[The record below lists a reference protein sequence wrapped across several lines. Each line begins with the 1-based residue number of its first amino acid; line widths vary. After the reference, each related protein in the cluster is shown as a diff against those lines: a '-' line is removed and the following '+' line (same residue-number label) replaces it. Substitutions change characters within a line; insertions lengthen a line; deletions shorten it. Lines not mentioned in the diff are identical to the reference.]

1 VLDKVDHRVPLTKN
15 DFRLAMLLR
24 LGRCTKNDL
33 RQIDNVFNDIDSDGS
48 GALDPCARSPLHP
61 LHRPTS
67 LLPATGAP
75 PPPPPPPPP
84 APTPPRSSSDPVLF
98 ARALLRQTLPGL
110 ALLRGSDDSAHATP
124 GRNDVIQTTADRH
137 EVRKERLDVIHE
149 ESKRRLD
156 LAPVDAVRARH
167 CLLRSSS

>member
-1 VLDKVDHRVPLTKN
+1 MLDKVDHRVPLTKN

-75 PPPPPPPPP
+75 PPSPRAHPSQKQLRPRPVCPCLAPPN
-84 APTPPRSSSDPVLF
+84 F
-98 ARALLRQTLPGL
+98 ARPGSVAWL
-110 ALLRGSDDSAHATP
+110 
-124 GRNDVIQTTADRH
+124 
-137 EVRKERLDVIHE
+137 
-149 ESKRRLD
+149 
-156 LAPVDAVRARH
+156 
-167 CLLRSSS
+167 